1 MRKKGK
7 ALLAALL
14 LLLVLTGCGAD
25 SAAQPEPGTV
35 AAAMAEI
42 TAEKIDDGFTDKYP
56 QITVEPLVTALHDAV
71 SCEIKK
77 RKRRATGRRM
87 AGASSSPSAAAPTW
101 GSPAMKRRTSC
112 R

>member
-42 TAEKIDDGFTDKYP
+42 TAEKIDDGV
-56 QITVEPLVTALHDAV
+56 IE
-71 SCEIKK
+71 
-77 RKRRATGRRM
+77 
-87 AGASSSPSAAAPTW
+87 
-101 GSPAMKRRTSC
+101 
-112 R
+112 

>member
-42 TAEKIDDGFTDKYP
+42 TAEKIDDGFIDQYP
-56 QITVEPLVTALHDAV
+56 QITVEQLVTALHDAV
-71 SCEIKK
+71 SCEITKEE
-77 RKRRATGRRM
+77 AEA
-87 AGASSSPSAAAPTW
+87 AG
-101 GSPAMKRRTSC
+101 
-112 R
+112 

>member
-42 TAEKIDDGFTDKYP
+42 TAEKIDDGFIDQYP
-56 QITVEPLVTALHDAV
+56 QITVEQLVTALHDAV
-71 SCEIKK
+71 SCEITKEE
-77 RKRRATGRRM
+77 AEAAGRRM
-87 AGASSSPSAAAPTW
+87 AGASSFLSAAAPTW
-101 GSPAMKRRTSC
+101 GSPGTRRWTSC